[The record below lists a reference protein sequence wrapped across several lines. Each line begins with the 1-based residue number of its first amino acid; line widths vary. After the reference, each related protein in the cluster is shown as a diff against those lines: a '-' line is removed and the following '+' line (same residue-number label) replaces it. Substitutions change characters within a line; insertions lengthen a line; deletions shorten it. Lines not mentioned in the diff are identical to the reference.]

1 MTITIHPSPPADTPP
16 HLLKMQVRTCF
27 RQASVIMDT
36 GLLNL
41 LNENPPIDVNV
52 PSIFDAW
59 LHATLSAMVD
69 FTMA

>member
-1 MTITIHPSPPADTPP
+1 
-16 HLLKMQVRTCF
+16 
-27 RQASVIMDT
+27 MDT

-52 PSIFDAW
+52 PSIFDVW

-69 FTMA
+69 FNMAYQHYLF